1 MLAPQSR
8 LQPQC
13 LEAPSP
19 GKLNGHCVLLLIL
32 ATALVLR
39 GLCAILFNGEIDPE
53 GAEYAR
59 IAENILLGRGYVGL
73 ATEGVQLFF
82 PPLFPLLI
90 AGISMLIGDPE
101 TAGRTLNVFF
111 GALLVLP
118 VYEIARRLFD
128 RNVGLGAAALV
139 AVHPFLVNFS
149 TTVYSEPTYLTLL
162 LSAVFAAMAASDRS
176 DGRTLAAAGF
186 FYGLAYLVRPEA
198 AIFMLIGAVCFLLQ
212 RALVNRG
219 FYGMPAREVRLV
231 GLMVAS
237 FVLVAGPYI
246 VWLSQQTG
254 EFTLQTKSQIN
265 ILTEL
270 RIQQGLPDYAASF
283 AISPEL
289 VAEGSYMQ
297 PNIDVIKGSRLGV
310 GDYVSIF
317 TKRAKD
323 LLREISKTIAGSLE
337 FGSPAL
343 FALAVLGLFG
353 WPWQPR
359 MAIDQLHLLLLLL
372 LTALAQLFTS
382 NCQLRYYQLFLV
394 VFCIWASAGLPC
406 LLRWARQTVL
416 AWGHSERAQTRVVR
430 VAAAIALAAVLAPA
444 GLCAVGNMLWTRGS
458 RPIEALSTRLRANSA
473 ALKIADTSTPFTF
486 NAHAQFVWLPYSDEG
501 TALKYLAKKQVTH
514 VVLRS
519 EVQDAPSYV
528 KSWMQH
534 GVPGARLVG
543 EARSTRGD
551 LVQVFQLRPSAAL

>member
-1 MLAPQSR
+1 MLAPQSG
-8 LQPQC
+8 LQPRR
-13 LEAPSP
+13 LEAPSL
-19 GKLNGHCVLLLIL
+19 GKLNGHRVLLLIL

-39 GLCAILFNGEIDPE
+39 GLCGILFNGEIDTE
-53 GAEYAR
+53 GTEYAR
-59 IAENILLGRGYVGL
+59 IAENILLGRGYVGM
-73 ATEGVQLFF
+73 ATEGVQLVF

-90 AGISMLIGDPE
+90 AGVSMLIGDPE
-101 TAGRTLNVFF
+101 TAGRTLNVIF

-118 VYEIARRLFD
+118 VYGIAGRLFNE
-128 RNVGLGAAALV
+128 NVGLGAAALV
-139 AVHPFLVNFS
+139 AVHPYLVNLS
-149 TTVYSEPTYLTLL
+149 TTVYCEPTYLTLL
-162 LSAVFAAMAASDRS
+162 LAAVFAAMAASDRS
-176 DGRTLAAAGF
+176 DGRMLAAAGF

-219 FYGMPAREVRLV
+219 FFGMAAREVRLV
-231 GLMVAS
+231 GLMIAS

-254 EFTLQTKSQIN
+254 EFTLQTKDQFN
-265 ILTEL
+265 IPIEL
-270 RIQQGLPDYAASF
+270 RIQQGMPNYAASF

-289 VAEGSYMQ
+289 VAEGIWMQ

-310 GDYVSIF
+310 NDYVSIF
-317 TKRAKD
+317 TKRSKD

-353 WPWQPR
+353 WPWRPR
-359 MAIDQLHLLLLLL
+359 NTIDQLHLLLLLL
-372 LTALAQLFTS
+372 LTALAQFFIFYWS
-382 NCQLRYYQLFLV
+382 LRYYQLFLV

-416 AWGHSERAQTRVVR
+416 AWGHAEPAQTRVVR
-430 VAAAIALAAVLAPA
+430 VAAAIALAALLAPA
-444 GLCAVGNMLWTRGS
+444 GLFAVGNMLWTRGS
-458 RPIEALSTRLRANSA
+458 RPIEALSTRLGADSV
-473 ALKIADTSTPFTF
+473 ALKIADTSTPFAF
-486 NAHAQFVWLPYSDEG
+486 HAGAQFVWLPYSDEG
-501 TALKYLAKKQVTH
+501 TALKYLATKQVTH

-519 EVQDAPSYV
+519 EIQDGPSYV
-528 KSWMQH
+528 RSWMQH
-534 GVPGARLVG
+534 GVPGAQLVG

-551 LVQVFQLRPSAAL
+551 LVQVFQLKPSAAP